1 MSAPRV
7 ALVHDYL
14 TQRGGAE
21 RVVLSML
28 RAFPDAPLYTS
39 IFEPSTT
46 FPEFGDADVRPMPL
60 SGVGAFRRNHRLAL
74 PLLAP
79 AFSRLNVAADVTIC
93 SSSGWAHGT
102 HATGRKLVYCHAPAR
117 WLYQPARYLRDRGV
131 VARTSTTLLR
141 PALLRWDRRAASGA
155 DRYIVNSTSV
165 RDAVRT
171 AYGISSDVMPPP
183 PALSP
188 GGPEVAVEGLEPGF
202 LLCVARLLP
211 YKNVDVVIDAM
222 GSLTDARLVV
232 VGTGPS
238 ARRLR
243 AAAPSSVRFLDS
255 VPDEQMR
262 WLYRAAE
269 ALVAI
274 SYEDYGL
281 TPLEAASFGTPTV
294 ALRAGGY
301 LDTVVEHKT
310 GVFVDEPIPA
320 LLAAGIGKARA
331 HVWDPERI
339 AEHAEGFS
347 EERFIQGFRRLV
359 DEFAAR

>member
-1 MSAPRV
+1 
-7 ALVHDYL
+7 VHDYL

-46 FPEFGDADVRPMPL
+46 FPEFDDADVRPMPL
-60 SGVGAFRRNHRLAL
+60 SAVGALRRNHRLAL

-79 AFSRLNVAADVTIC
+79 AFSRLHVAADVTIC

-102 HATGRKLVYCHAPAR
+102 HVTGRKLVYCHAPAR
-117 WLYQPARYLRDRGV
+117 WLYQPARYLRDRGA
-131 VARTSTTLLR
+131 VARASTTLLR
-141 PALLRWDRRAASGA
+141 PALLRWDRRAARSA

-165 RDAVRT
+165 RDAVRA

-188 GGPEVAVEGLEPGF
+188 SGREVAVERLEPGF

-211 YKNVDVVIDAM
+211 YKNVDVVIDAVR
-222 GSLTDARLVV
+222 SLTDARLVV

-262 WLYRAAE
+262 WLYRTAE
-269 ALVAI
+269 ALVAV

-310 GVFVDEPIPA
+310 GVFVDEPTSA
-320 LLAAGIGKARA
+320 SLAAGIGKARA
-331 HVWDPERI
+331 HTWDPERI
-339 AEHAEGFS
+339 AAHAEAFS
-347 EERFIQGFRRLV
+347 EERFIQGLRRLV
-359 DEFAAR
+359 DEFPAR